1 MSDVR
6 GMSKAPPMLERN
18 VEGKSD
24 LSHVAQTSFLFNE
37 PCWVLHFQ
45 ARMVFDAEVSKQVV
59 RQYVLQADLNG
70 SKQATNLLEGDDVA
84 RADLVV
90 CFASC
95 A

>member
-1 MSDVR
+1 
-6 GMSKAPPMLERN
+6 
-18 VEGKSD
+18 
-24 LSHVAQTSFLFNE
+24 
-37 PCWVLHFQ
+37 
-45 ARMVFDAEVSKQVV
+45 MVFDADVSKQVV

-90 CFASC
+90 RFASC